1 MFLAGMRFA
10 KTLMPIAFVAAC
22 ASPLASETSESLTK
36 EAVRTA
42 ERERLQALVDA
53 DLAAASRRLASD
65 FQVINPLG
73 RSSSKEE
80 YLRTVASGENDYLS
94 WVPGAIEV
102 RLDKRTAAVRYTSDV
117 ELAVNGRRMP
127 KRHYWNTGLYE
138 YRDGRWQ
145 IVWFHVTQISP
156 PVP

>member
-1 MFLAGMRFA
+1 
-10 KTLMPIAFVAAC
+10 MPMAFIAAC
-22 ASPLASETSESLTK
+22 ASPQASVSSERLTK
-36 EAVRTA
+36 EAVQAA

-53 DLAAASRRLASD
+53 DVGIVARRLASD

-73 RSSSKEE
+73 RSSLKEE
-80 YLRTVASGENDYLS
+80 YLRTIASGENDYLS
-94 WVPGAIEV
+94 WVPGGIEV
-102 RLDKRTAAVRYTSDV
+102 RLYKRTAAVRYRSDV

-145 IVWFHVTQISP
+145 IVWFQVTQISSP
-156 PVP
+156 AP